1 MAAPVGCS
9 GNTGGKETMLKL
21 HGFAVSNYFNM
32 VRMALMEK
40 GAPFEIIETY
50 PSQEAAFLSR
60 SPVGKVPCL
69 ETAQGF
75 LSETSVMLDY
85 LEEVLPTPAFYP
97 ADPFRRAQVRQAI
110 AMMEL
115 YIELPARRLYPGVF
129 FGGSNSEAT
138 VAEVEPVLRKGM
150 AGLKAL
156 LKCSP
161 FVMGE
166 QMTHADFFATFTF
179 SLAGNVARKVYN
191 WDLVAEVPGLGET
204 LARLNAR
211 DSVQVCNADMK
222 AAMAAF
228 QARMKP

>member
-1 MAAPVGCS
+1 
-9 GNTGGKETMLKL
+9 MLKL

-50 PSQEAAFLSR
+50 PSQEAAHLAR

-69 ETAQGF
+69 ETAHGF

-85 LEEVLPTPAFYP
+85 IEDVLPTPAFYP

-115 YIELPARRLYPGVF
+115 YVELPARRLYPGVF

-150 AGLKAL
+150 VGLKAL

-179 SLAGNVARKVYN
+179 SLAGNVARKVYG

-211 DSVQVCNADMK
+211 ESAKVINADMK
-222 AAMAAF
+222 AAIGAF
-228 QARMKP
+228 QAKMAKQRKG

>member
-1 MAAPVGCS
+1 
-9 GNTGGKETMLKL
+9 
-21 HGFAVSNYFNM
+21 
-32 VRMALMEK
+32 
-40 GAPFEIIETY
+40 
-50 PSQEAAFLSR
+50 
-60 SPVGKVPCL
+60 
-69 ETAQGF
+69 
-75 LSETSVMLDY
+75 
-85 LEEVLPTPAFYP
+85 
-97 ADPFRRAQVRQAI
+97 
-110 AMMEL
+110 MMEL

-129 FGGSNSEAT
+129 FGGSNSEAA
-138 VAEVEPVLRKGM
+138 VAEVEPVLRTGM

-156 LKCSP
+156 LQCSL